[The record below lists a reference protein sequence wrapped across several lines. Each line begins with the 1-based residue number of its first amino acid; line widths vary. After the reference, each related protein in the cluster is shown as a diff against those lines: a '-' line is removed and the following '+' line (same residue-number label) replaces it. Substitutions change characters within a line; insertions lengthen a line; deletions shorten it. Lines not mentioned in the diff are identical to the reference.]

1 MVNKYESWGRY
12 PKIQPESVLRI
23 NWLNEIPDLES
34 LTSKVLPYGLGRSY
48 GDTCLIEDG
57 MLLDM
62 SGLNRF
68 IEIDFEKGEIEAQA
82 GVTLEDILRISIPK
96 GWFLSVTP
104 GTKYVTLG
112 GAIANDVHG
121 KNHHKL
127 GTFGCH
133 VISFDLLRS
142 DGQLLHCS
150 QDENYDMFCA
160 TIGGLGL
167 TGLILRVRIKLIK
180 CGSPILDVVN
190 IKFHNLSEFF
200 DINDD
205 LESAYDYTV
214 SWVDCTA
221 SGGHLGRG
229 IYSAGNFK
237 KDGAVTKKSKSGS
250 RGFPFD
256 YPFINAA
263 TVFAFNV
270 LYYNKQIEK
279 RVNGEMHYEP
289 FFYPLDAVSGW
300 NRAYGKQGFLQ
311 YQFVVPPDDAPKAI
325 DEILN
330 EVSKSGFS
338 SFLTVLKTFGNINS
352 PGMLSFPRKG
362 VTMAID
368 FRMNGE
374 RTLNHLIKLDDIVK
388 SYGGILYPA
397 KDARMSASDFHLF
410 YPEWSVFT
418 KYIDSKFASHFVER
432 VTK

>member
-1 MVNKYESWGRY
+1 MVKIYESWGRY
-12 PKIQPESVLRI
+12 PKVEPASVRRI
-23 NWLNEIPDLES
+23 NWLDEIPDLDS
-34 LTSKVLPYGLGRSY
+34 LNSKVLPYGLGRSY
-48 GDTCLIEDG
+48 GDTCLLQDG

-62 SGLNRF
+62 RGLNRF
-68 IEIDFEKGEIEAQA
+68 IEIDFKNGEIEAQA
-82 GVTLEDILRISIPK
+82 GVTLDDILRLSVPN

-121 KNHHKL
+121 KNHHKM

-142 DGQLLHCS
+142 DGQIIHCS
-150 QDENYDMFCA
+150 KKENYGLFSA

-167 TGLILRVRIKLIK
+167 TGLILRVRIKLIR
-180 CGSPILDVVN
+180 CSSSILDVVN
-190 IKFHNLSEFF
+190 VKFNNLTEFF
-200 DINDD
+200 DINED
-205 LESAYDYTV
+205 LESAYNYTV

-221 SGGHLGRG
+221 SGSNLGRG

-237 KDGAVTKKSKSGS
+237 AHPIANEKSKSKS
-250 RGFPFD
+250 PSFPFD
-256 YPFINAA
+256 APFINAV

-270 LYYNKQIEK
+270 LYFNKQIEK
-279 RVNGEMHYEP
+279 RVQSVMHYEP

-300 NRAYGKQGFLQ
+300 NKAYGKHGFLQ
-311 YQFVVPPDDAPKAI
+311 YQFVVPLDNARRAI
-325 DEILN
+325 EEILR
-330 EVSKSGFS
+330 EVSKSGLS
-338 SFLTVLKTFGNINS
+338 SFLTVLKTFGDIKS

-374 RTLNHLIKLDDIVK
+374 RTLRHLTKLDDIVK
-388 SYGGILYPA
+388 SYGGVLYPA
-397 KDARMSASDFHLF
+397 KDARMAGSDFRLF
-410 YPEWSVFT
+410 YPEWSRFAEFM
-418 KYIDSKFASHFVER
+418 DSKFTSHFLER